1 MFKYTK
7 LICYANLGLKTPLCS
22 ATTDHE
28 LGHCFDWTNARLGA
42 DEAILLVSQLLGVS
56 FTELHTN
63 RDKIVPEAQVEQLL
77 SAVRRRLRGEP
88 IAYIV
93 GSQSFRNLKIK
104 VTPDVLI
111 PRFETELL
119 IDIVVQLTPTA
130 GSILD
135 LGTGSGAIAVAL
147 SKTNRYRVVGVDN
160 DPDALRVCAEN
171 GSLHEVAIEII
182 RSNWYDSVD
191 GCFDTIVSNPPY
203 VASQDPHLDK
213 GDLRFEPRTALV
225 AGRSG
230 LEHLEKIIHGAPR
243 HLSSGG
249 WLVVEHGHDQRESV
263 VTLFKNRGY
272 TKIQQRQDY
281 AGISRIVWGQWYGR

>member
-1 MFKYTK
+1 M
-7 LICYANLGLKTPLCS
+7 KTPLCS
-22 ATTDHE
+22 ATTDHG
-28 LGHCFDWTNARLGA
+28 LGDCFDWTHARLGIA
-42 DEAILLVSQLLGVS
+42 EATLLVSQFLEVS

-63 RDKIVPEAQVEQLL
+63 RDKVVLEAQVEQLL

-93 GSQSFRNLKIK
+93 GSQIFRNLKIK

-119 IDIVVQLTPTA
+119 IDIVVQLTPRV

-147 SKTNRYRVVGVDN
+147 SKINRYSVVGVDN
-160 DPDALRVCAEN
+160 DPNALRVCAEN
-171 GSLHEVAIEII
+171 CALHDVAVEII
-182 RSNWYDSVD
+182 RSNWYDNVD

-203 VASQDPHLDK
+203 VAHQDPHLDK
-213 GDLRFEPRTALV
+213 GDLRFEPRNALV
-225 AGRSG
+225 AGRNG
-230 LEHLEKIIHGAPR
+230 LEHLEKIIHGATR
-243 HLSSGG
+243 YLNSGG
-249 WLVVEHGHDQRESV
+249 WLVVEHGYDQRESV
-263 VTLFKNRGY
+263 LTLFKNQGY

-281 AGISRIVWGQWYGR
+281 GGIPRIVWGQWYGR